1 MSKAKQIIELMQPF
15 VDEGRLLER
24 SYESINNE
32 IENFISIE
40 SDGEIIA
47 CAALKLYEK
56 ENMGEIYG
64 LVVSKDFHNTDA
76 SSNLMDLLI
85 QKALD
90 HNLSSIFALS
100 KFGGRFFF
108 RHDFIESEISSL
120 PLIRQKSYDYQRN
133 SIIYLRNF

>member
-1 MSKAKQIIELMQPF
+1 MSKALQIIELMQPF
-15 VDEGRLLER
+15 IDDGRLLER
-24 SYESINNE
+24 SYKSIDKE
-32 IENFISIE
+32 IENFIFIE
-40 SDGEIIA
+40 NNGQIIA

-64 LVVSKDFHNTDA
+64 LVVNKNFHNTDT

-85 QKALD
+85 QRALD
-90 HNLSSIFALS
+90 HNLSAIFALS

-108 RHDFIESEISSL
+108 RHDFIESELSSL

>member
-1 MSKAKQIIELMQPF
+1 MQPF

-24 SYESINNE
+24 SYDSINKE
-32 IENFISIE
+32 IENFIFIE
-40 SDGEIIA
+40 NNGQIIA
-47 CAALKLYEK
+47 CAALKTYEK

-64 LVVSKDFHNTDA
+64 LVVNKDYHNTDT

-90 HNLSSIFALS
+90 LNLSAIFALS

-108 RHDFIESEISSL
+108 RHDFIESELSSL

-133 SIIYLRNF
+133 STIYLRSF

>member
-1 MSKAKQIIELMQPF
+1 MGKAKQIIELMQPF

-24 SYESINNE
+24 DYEAINKE
-32 IENFISIE
+32 IENFICIE
-40 SDGEIIA
+40 YEGQIVA

-64 LVVSKDFHNTDA
+64 LVVNKDFHNTDT
-76 SSNLMDLLI
+76 SSNLMNLLI

-90 HNLSSIFALS
+90 LNLSSIFALS

-108 RHDFIESEISSL
+108 RHDFIESELSSL

-133 SIIYLRNF
+133 STIYLRSF

>member
-1 MSKAKQIIELMQPF
+1 MQPF

-24 SYESINNE
+24 SYEGISKE

-40 SDGEIIA
+40 NNGQIIA
-47 CAALKLYEK
+47 CAALKTYEK
-56 ENMGEIYG
+56 ENIGEIYG
-64 LVVSKDFHNTDA
+64 LVVNKDYHNTDT

-90 HNLSSIFALS
+90 LNLSSIFALS

-108 RHDFIESEISSL
+108 RHDFIESELSSL

-133 SIIYLRNF
+133 STIYLRSF

>member
-1 MSKAKQIIELMQPF
+1 MQPF

-24 SYESINNE
+24 SYESINEE
-32 IENFISIE
+32 IEDFIFIE
-40 SDGEIIA
+40 NNGQIIA
-47 CAALKLYEK
+47 CAGLKVYEN

-64 LVVSKDFHNTDA
+64 LVVNKGFHNTDT
-76 SSNLMDLLI
+76 SSNLMELLI

-90 HNLSSIFALS
+90 LNLSSIFALS

-108 RHDFIESEISSL
+108 RHDFIESELSSL

>member
-1 MSKAKQIIELMQPF
+1 MQPF

-24 SYESINNE
+24 SYESINE
-32 IENFISIE
+32 EIDDFIFIENN
-40 SDGEIIA
+40 GQIIA
-47 CAALKLYEK
+47 CAALKLYEN

-64 LVVSKDFHNTDA
+64 LVVNRDFHNTDT
-76 SSNLMDLLI
+76 SSNLMELLI
-85 QKALD
+85 QKAFDL
-90 HNLSSIFALS
+90 NLSSIFALS

-108 RHDFIESEISSL
+108 RHDFIESELSSL

>member
-1 MSKAKQIIELMQPF
+1 MQPF

-24 SYESINNE
+24 SYDSINKE
-32 IENFISIE
+32 IENFIFIE
-40 SDGEIIA
+40 NNGQIIA
-47 CAALKLYEK
+47 CAALKTYEK
-56 ENMGEIYG
+56 ENIGEIYG
-64 LVVSKDFHNTDA
+64 LVVNKDYHNTDT

-90 HNLSSIFALS
+90 LNLSAIFALS

-108 RHDFIESEISSL
+108 RHDFIESELSSL

>member
-1 MSKAKQIIELMQPF
+1 MQPF

-24 SYESINNE
+24 SYESINKE

-40 SDGEIIA
+40 NNGQIIA
-47 CAALKLYEK
+47 CAALKLYKK

-64 LVVSKDFHNTDA
+64 LVVNKDFHNTDT
-76 SSNLMDLLI
+76 SYNLMDLLI

-90 HNLSSIFALS
+90 LNLSSIFALS

-108 RHDFIESEISSL
+108 RHNFIESEISSL
-120 PLIRQKSYDYQRN
+120 PLIRQKSYDYQR
-133 SIIYLRNF
+133 SSTIFIRSF

>member
-1 MSKAKQIIELMQPF
+1 MQPF

-24 SYESINNE
+24 SYESINE
-32 IENFISIE
+32 EIDDFIFIENN
-40 SDGEIIA
+40 GQIIA
-47 CAALKLYEK
+47 CAGLKLYEN

-64 LVVSKDFHNTDA
+64 LVVNRDFHNTDT
-76 SSNLMDLLI
+76 SSNLMELLI

-90 HNLSSIFALS
+90 LNLSSIFALS
-100 KFGGRFFF
+100 KYGGRFFF
-108 RHDFIESEISSL
+108 RYDFIESELSSL

>member
-1 MSKAKQIIELMQPF
+1 MQPF

-24 SYESINNE
+24 DYEAINKE
-32 IENFISIE
+32 IENFICIE
-40 SDGEIIA
+40 YEGQIVA

-64 LVVSKDFHNTDA
+64 LVVNKDFHNTDT
-76 SSNLMDLLI
+76 SSNLMNLLI

-90 HNLSSIFALS
+90 LNLSSIFALS

-108 RHDFIESEISSL
+108 RHDFIESKLSSL

>member
-1 MSKAKQIIELMQPF
+1 MQPF

-24 SYESINNE
+24 SYESINKE
-32 IENFISIE
+32 IENFIFIE
-40 SDGEIIA
+40 NNGQIIA
-47 CAALKLYEK
+47 CAALKTYEK
-56 ENMGEIYG
+56 ENIGEIYG
-64 LVVSKDFHNTDA
+64 LVVNKDYHNTDT

-90 HNLSSIFALS
+90 LNLSAIFALS

-108 RHDFIESEISSL
+108 RHDFIESELSSL

-133 SIIYLRNF
+133 STIYLRSF

>member
-1 MSKAKQIIELMQPF
+1 MQPF

-24 SYESINNE
+24 SYESINE
-32 IENFISIE
+32 EIDDFIFIENN
-40 SDGEIIA
+40 GQIIA
-47 CAALKLYEK
+47 CAALKLYEN

-64 LVVSKDFHNTDA
+64 LVVNKDFHNTDT
-76 SSNLMDLLI
+76 SSNLMKLLI

-90 HNLSSIFALS
+90 LKLSSIFALS

-108 RHDFIESEISSL
+108 RHDFIESELSSL

>member
-1 MSKAKQIIELMQPF
+1 MQPF
-15 VDEGRLLER
+15 VVEGRLLER
-24 SYESINNE
+24 SYESINE
-32 IENFISIE
+32 EIDDFIFIENN
-40 SDGEIIA
+40 GQIIA
-47 CAALKLYEK
+47 CAGLKLYEN

-64 LVVSKDFHNTDA
+64 LVVKKDYHNTDT

-90 HNLSSIFALS
+90 LNLSSIFALS

-108 RHDFIESEISSL
+108 RHGFIESELTSL

>member
-1 MSKAKQIIELMQPF
+1 MQPF

-24 SYESINNE
+24 SYESINE
-32 IENFISIE
+32 EIGDFIFIENN
-40 SDGEIIA
+40 GQIIA

-64 LVVSKDFHNTDA
+64 LVVKKDYHNTDT

-90 HNLSSIFALS
+90 LNLSAIFALS

-108 RHDFIESEISSL
+108 RHDFIESELSSL

>member
-1 MSKAKQIIELMQPF
+1 MQPF

-24 SYESINNE
+24 SYESINKE
-32 IENFISIE
+32 IENFIFIE
-40 SDGEIIA
+40 NNGHIIA
-47 CAALKLYEK
+47 CAALKTYEK
-56 ENMGEIYG
+56 ENIGEIYG
-64 LVVSKDFHNTDA
+64 LVVNKDYHNTDT
-76 SSNLMDLLI
+76 SSNLMNLLI

-90 HNLSSIFALS
+90 LNLSAIFALS

-108 RHDFIESEISSL
+108 RHGFIESELSSL

>member
-1 MSKAKQIIELMQPF
+1 MQPF

-24 SYESINNE
+24 SYESINE
-32 IENFISIE
+32 EIDDFIFIENN
-40 SDGEIIA
+40 GQIIA
-47 CAALKLYEK
+47 CAALKLYEN

-64 LVVSKDFHNTDA
+64 LVVNKDFHNTDT
-76 SSNLMDLLI
+76 SSNLMKLLI

-90 HNLSSIFALS
+90 LNLSSIFALS
-100 KFGGRFFF
+100 KYGGRFFF
-108 RHDFIESEISSL
+108 RYDFIESELSSL

>member
-1 MSKAKQIIELMQPF
+1 MQPF

-24 SYESINNE
+24 SYEGISEE
-32 IENFISIE
+32 IENFIFIE
-40 SDGEIIA
+40 NNGQIIA
-47 CAALKLYEK
+47 CAALKLYDK

-64 LVVSKDFHNTDA
+64 LVVKKDYHNTDT

-90 HNLSSIFALS
+90 LNLSSIFALS

-108 RHDFIESEISSL
+108 RHDFIESELSSL

>member
-1 MSKAKQIIELMQPF
+1 MQPF

-24 SYESINNE
+24 SYESINE
-32 IENFISIE
+32 EIDDFIFIENN
-40 SDGEIIA
+40 GQIIA
-47 CAALKLYEK
+47 CAALKLYEN

-64 LVVSKDFHNTDA
+64 LVVNKDFHNTDT
-76 SSNLMDLLI
+76 SSNLMELLI

-90 HNLSSIFALS
+90 LNLSSIFALS

-108 RHDFIESEISSL
+108 RHDFIESELSSL

-133 SIIYLRNF
+133 SIIYLRDF

>member
-1 MSKAKQIIELMQPF
+1 MQPF

-24 SYESINNE
+24 SYESINKE

-40 SDGEIIA
+40 NNGQIIA
-47 CAALKLYEK
+47 CAALKLYKK

-64 LVVSKDFHNTDA
+64 LVVNKNYHNTDT

-90 HNLSSIFALS
+90 LNLSSIFALS

-108 RHDFIESEISSL
+108 RYDFIKSDLSSL

>member
-1 MSKAKQIIELMQPF
+1 MQPF
-15 VDEGRLLER
+15 IDEGRLLER
-24 SYESINNE
+24 SYESINE
-32 IENFISIE
+32 EIDDFIFIENN
-40 SDGEIIA
+40 GQIIA
-47 CAALKLYEK
+47 CAGLKLYEN

-64 LVVSKDFHNTDA
+64 LVVNRDFHNTDT
-76 SSNLMDLLI
+76 SSNLMELLI

-90 HNLSSIFALS
+90 LNLSSIFALS

-108 RHDFIESEISSL
+108 RHDFIESELSSL

>member
-1 MSKAKQIIELMQPF
+1 MQPF

-24 SYESINNE
+24 SYESINKE
-32 IENFISIE
+32 IENFIFIE
-40 SDGEIIA
+40 NNGQIIA
-47 CAALKLYEK
+47 CAALKTYEK
-56 ENMGEIYG
+56 ENIGEIYG
-64 LVVSKDFHNTDA
+64 LVVNKDYHNTDT

-90 HNLSSIFALS
+90 LNLSSIFALS

-108 RHDFIESEISSL
+108 RHDFIESELSSL

-133 SIIYLRNF
+133 STIYLRSF

>member
-1 MSKAKQIIELMQPF
+1 MQPF

-24 SYESINNE
+24 SYESINE
-32 IENFISIE
+32 EIDDFIFIENN
-40 SDGEIIA
+40 GQIIA
-47 CAALKLYEK
+47 CAALKLYEN

-64 LVVSKDFHNTDA
+64 LVVNRDFHNTDT
-76 SSNLMDLLI
+76 SSNLMELLI

-90 HNLSSIFALS
+90 LNLSSIFALS
-100 KFGGRFFF
+100 KYGGRFFF
-108 RHDFIESEISSL
+108 RHDFIESELSSL

>member
-1 MSKAKQIIELMQPF
+1 MQPF

-32 IENFISIE
+32 IENFTSIE
-40 SDGEIIA
+40 SNGEIIA
-47 CAALKLYEK
+47 CAGLKLYEK

-64 LVVSKDFHNTDA
+64 LVVNKDYHNTET

-85 QKALD
+85 QKALS
-90 HNLSSIFALS
+90 HNLSAIFALS

-108 RHDFIESEISSL
+108 RYDFVE
-120 PLIRQKSYDYQRN
+120 RYQ
-133 SIIYLRNF
+133 FTPFD

>member
-1 MSKAKQIIELMQPF
+1 MQPF

-24 SYESINNE
+24 SYESINKE
-32 IENFISIE
+32 IENFIFIE
-40 SDGEIIA
+40 NNCQIIA
-47 CAALKLYEK
+47 CAALKTYEK
-56 ENMGEIYG
+56 ENIGEIYG
-64 LVVSKDFHNTDA
+64 LVVKKDYHNTDT

-90 HNLSSIFALS
+90 LNLSSIFALS

-108 RHDFIESEISSL
+108 RHDFIESELSSL

>member
-1 MSKAKQIIELMQPF
+1 MQPF

-24 SYESINNE
+24 SYESINE
-32 IENFISIE
+32 EIDDFIFIENN
-40 SDGEIIA
+40 GQIIA
-47 CAALKLYEK
+47 CAALKLYEN

-64 LVVSKDFHNTDA
+64 LVVNKDFHNTDT
-76 SSNLMDLLI
+76 SSNLMELLI

-90 HNLSSIFALS
+90 LNLSSIFALS

-108 RHDFIESEISSL
+108 RYDFIESELSSL

>member
-1 MSKAKQIIELMQPF
+1 MQPF

-24 SYESINNE
+24 SYEGISEE
-32 IENFISIE
+32 IENFIFIE
-40 SDGEIIA
+40 NNGQIIA
-47 CAALKLYEK
+47 CAALKLYDK

-64 LVVSKDFHNTDA
+64 LVVKKDFHNTDT

-85 QKALD
+85 QKALNL
-90 HNLSSIFALS
+90 NLSSIFALS

-108 RHDFIESEISSL
+108 RHDFIESELSSL

-133 SIIYLRNF
+133 SIIYLKHF

>member
-1 MSKAKQIIELMQPF
+1 MQPF

-24 SYESINNE
+24 SYESINE
-32 IENFISIE
+32 EIDDFIFIENN
-40 SDGEIIA
+40 GQIIA
-47 CAALKLYEK
+47 CAALKLYQN

-64 LVVSKDFHNTDA
+64 LVVNRDFHNTDT
-76 SSNLMDLLI
+76 SSNLMELLI

-90 HNLSSIFALS
+90 LNLSSIFALS

-108 RHDFIESEISSL
+108 RHDFIESELSSL

>member
-64 LVVSKDFHNTDA
+64 LVVNKDFHNTDA

-85 QKALD
+85 QKAL
-90 HNLSSIFALS
+90 I
-100 KFGGRFFF
+100 
-108 RHDFIESEISSL
+108 
-120 PLIRQKSYDYQRN
+120 
-133 SIIYLRNF
+133 IIYLLFLRFQSLEVGSFLDMTLLRVRSVPSL

>member
-1 MSKAKQIIELMQPF
+1 MQPF

-24 SYESINNE
+24 SYESINKE
-32 IENFISIE
+32 IENFIYIE
-40 SDGEIIA
+40 NNGQIIA
-47 CAALKLYEK
+47 CAALKTYEK
-56 ENMGEIYG
+56 ENIGEIYG
-64 LVVSKDFHNTDA
+64 LAVNKDYHNTDT

-90 HNLSSIFALS
+90 LNLSAIFALS

-108 RHDFIESEISSL
+108 RHDFIESELSSL